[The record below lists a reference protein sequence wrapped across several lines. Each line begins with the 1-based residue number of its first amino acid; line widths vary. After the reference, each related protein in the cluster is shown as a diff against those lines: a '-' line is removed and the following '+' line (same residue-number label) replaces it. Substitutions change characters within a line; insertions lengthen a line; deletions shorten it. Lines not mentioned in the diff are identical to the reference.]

1 MALSDVA
8 ICARALLKVGAQPIQ
23 SFYDDMAEAEVALA
37 LYQPTRDALLSAYP
51 WRFATTQASLPRL
64 QTAPIADFA
73 YAYQLPN
80 DFLRALSAG
89 HGGNS
94 EGLVFRISR
103 DTLHTD
109 SENVILNYIF
119 KPQEGDMPPF
129 FEYVLIARLAAE
141 FCLPLTE
148 SSSRAEVLM
157 RIANQ
162 EFDKAKRLDAYQ
174 DTPKAL
180 LDFNLIDA
188 RGA

>member
-8 ICARALLKVGAQPIQ
+8 ICARALLKIGAQPIQ
-23 SFYDDMAEAEVALA
+23 SFYDDIAEAEIALA

-51 WRFATTQASLPRL
+51 WRFATMQATLPRL
-64 QTAPIADFA
+64 QDAPLSD
-73 YAYQLPN
+73 YSYGYQLPT

-89 HGGNS
+89 HHGNS
-94 EGLVFRISR
+94 DGLVFRIAR
-103 DTLHTD
+103 NTLQTD
-109 SENVILNYIF
+109 SDAVTLNYIYR
-119 KPQEGDMPPF
+119 PADGDLPPF
-129 FEYVLIARLAAE
+129 FEYVLIAQLAAE

-148 SSSRAEVLM
+148 NSSRAETLM
-157 RIANQ
+157 RMANN

-180 LDFNLIDA
+180 MDFNLINA